1 MSKTCPNCWVNS
13 PDNAKYCI
21 ECGENIEDVEINI
34 EKKKPKAENKSDDDS
49 GSGLGCIIMIA
60 VVVILIVAAGFFIF
74 GSGDGQSHEKNIT
87 ITLNEVYVHDY
98 QSRGKTYYS
107 YYVSGFINNFP
118 DDMNGYM
125 IKTIYYGADG
135 KEITST
141 TEKLSYFEHYK
152 NSKYATT
159 LSTYSTQN
167 YVDVDHVTVQVIKDN
182 AVLNEFSSQMNKNKL
197 TSMQAA
203 SSNLTNNT

>member
-1 MSKTCPNCWVNS
+1 MSKTCPNCGVNS
-13 PDNAKYCI
+13 PDNAKHCI

-34 EKKKPKAENKSDDDS
+34 EKKKPKAENKTDDS
-49 GSGLGCIIMIA
+49 GSNLGCIIMIA
-60 VVVILIVAAGFFIF
+60 VVVIIIVAAGFFIF
-74 GSGDGQSHEKNIT
+74 GSGDSQNNEKNIT
-87 ITLNEVYVHDY
+87 ITFNEAYVHDY
-98 QSRGKTYYS
+98 QSSGKTYYS

-152 NSKYATT
+152 DSKYAAT

-182 AVLNEFSSQMNKNKL
+182 VVLNEFSSQMNKNKL
-197 TSMQAA
+197 TSMQATP
-203 SSNLTNNT
+203 SNLTNNT